1 MATDLEIL
9 VGQLPYLPLRQRRPC
24 MYTKPVYVRR
34 CVKKHSKQRTCT
46 RVLPRKKLY

>member
-24 MYTKPVYVRR
+24 SYFNK
-34 CVKKHSKQRTCT
+34 
-46 RVLPRKKLY
+46 RVSYYNCFTYPGNEPGNHE